1 MAFEN
6 LENLDSVVDGGHLQL
21 PTLEKED
28 QKEVNATSKQSSVSI
43 TDESN
48 MYETNYSRY
57 LKNKDCG
64 NIIQIKKSDIIDLT
78 EKHQ

>member
-21 PTLEKED
+21 PTLEKEEL
-28 QKEVNATSKQSSVSI
+28 KEVNVNNNSKQSSASI

-57 LKNKDCG
+57 LKNKDLG
-64 NIIQIKKSDIIDLT
+64 NII
-78 EKHQ
+78 